1 MAEPWLVI
9 AGLAVATF
17 AIRLSGILLGQRI
30 PGQGAWAVALNNLPG
45 CLLVSLVSVA
55 LLSGGPNEWAA
66 AAIAA
71 GVAILTG
78 NLPLTMAAGIAAI
91 WALRTFA
98 A

>member
-9 AGLAVATF
+9 GGLAVATF
-17 AIRLSGILLGQRI
+17 TIRLSGILLGQRI
-30 PGQGAWAVALNNLPG
+30 PREGAWATALNALPG
-45 CLLVSLVSVA
+45 CLLVALVSVA
-55 LLSGGPNEWAA
+55 LLSGGPREWTA

-71 GVAILTG
+71 AVAIVSR

-98 A
+98 

>member
-9 AGLAVATF
+9 VGLSIATF

-30 PGQGAWAVALNNLPG
+30 PRDGGWARALNALPG

-55 LLSGGPNEWAA
+55 LLSGGPKEWAA
-66 AAIAA
+66 AAVAI
-71 GVAILTG
+71 GVAIVTKS
-78 NLPLTMAAGIAAI
+78 LPLTMVVGIASI

-98 A
+98 

>member
-9 AGLAVATF
+9 AGLMIATF

-30 PGQGAWAVALNNLPG
+30 PKDGAWAVALNALPG

-55 LLSGGPNEWAA
+55 LLSGGPKEWTA

-71 GVAILTG
+71 AVAIATR

-91 WALRTFA
+91 WALRTYA
-98 A
+98 

>member
-9 AGLAVATF
+9 AGLALATF

-30 PGQGAWAVALNNLPG
+30 PRDGAWAVALNALPG

-55 LLSGGPNEWAA
+55 LLSGGPKEWTA

-71 GVAILTG
+71 AVAIVTR

-91 WALRTFA
+91 WALRA
-98 A
+98 YG